1 MTDEERRRKA
11 QKAKKY
17 YFVSKFKINYLFK
30 FIYRILSIS
39 QEIQEKEGSMIE

>member
-1 MTDEERRRKA
+1 MTDEEEKKSTKKA
-11 QKAKKY
+11 KY

>member
-1 MTDEERRRKA
+1 MRRRRKA
-11 QKAKKY
+11 QKAKF

-30 FIYRILSIS
+30 IHILNNILSIS